1 MFNTLGTMVSGT
13 YEARPVGGTSGEV
26 GFKTKVYGRAV
37 GEETIEDLK
46 KDSFVKSSFLN
57 NTNCCS
63 YVCSDDSGP
72 LLWTSEARF
81 EDDDKASGVATKITL
96 KLRFRP
102 KGCIVCLD
110 EETGS
115 NIPLHCLWP
124 TTCIAMVIML
134 PCIYLCNQS
143 TFEAGY
149 SQQRAMVSSL
159 SKSHFNILEHH
170 SRTQVKRR
178 VNAVKAGI
186 YKGFTSP
193 PNASFFPTIGNVF
206 GGLPGMMNGMMG
218 ATAQQHH
225 MQRIQQG
232 GSLFGGNAAYMQQ
245 MQMQQQM
252 NGMQMNGVQ
261 MNQVPVATAT
271 AVPVVQTTTA
281 VPVTAVPVET
291 TPENSSA
298 NSSAPP
304 KSEM

>member
-1 MFNTLGTMVSGT
+1 MWNTLGTMVSGT
-13 YEARPVGGTSGEV
+13 FEARPVGGTSGEV

-102 KGCIVCLD
+102 KGCIVCPD

-159 SKSHFNILEHH
+159 SKSKFSNMNTQTPRSNTGKTKSKCNQGRNLQRLYESSECIDLPDHWKHVR
-170 SRTQVKRR
+170 RT
-178 VNAVKAGI
+178 
-186 YKGFTSP
+186 TSHDER
-193 PNASFFPTIGNVF
+193 ND
-206 GGLPGMMNGMMG
+206 
-218 ATAQQHH
+218 
-225 MQRIQQG
+225 
-232 GSLFGGNAAYMQQ
+232 GGNCSAA
-245 MQMQQQM
+245 
-252 NGMQMNGVQ
+252 
-261 MNQVPVATAT
+261 PDA
-271 AVPVVQTTTA
+271 
-281 VPVTAVPVET
+281 
-291 TPENSSA
+291 A
-298 NSSAPP
+298 NSTRW
-304 KSEM
+304 